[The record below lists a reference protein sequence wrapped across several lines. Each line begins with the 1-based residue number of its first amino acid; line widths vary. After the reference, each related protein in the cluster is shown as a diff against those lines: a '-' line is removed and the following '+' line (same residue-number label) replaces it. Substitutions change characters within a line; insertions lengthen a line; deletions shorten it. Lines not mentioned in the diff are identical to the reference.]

1 MDLEV
6 RELDQL
12 VHVIAI
18 ATVMLALMAIGLYG
32 NDLRHHYDRQ
42 AAVAAPAPES
52 AMPTTERDAL
62 FRALVRD
69 LR

>member
-12 VHVIAI
+12 VHVLVI

-32 NDLRHHYDRQ
+32 ADLRHHFERTAVSP
-42 AAVAAPAPES
+42 AAEPAVPAS
-52 AMPTTERDAL
+52 DRDAV
-62 FRALVRD
+62 FRALVSD

>member
-1 MDLEV
+1 MGLEV

-12 VHVIAI
+12 VHVLVI

-32 NDLRHHYDRQ
+32 ADLRHHFEQ
-42 AAVAAPAPES
+42 EAVVPSGVQVAVPAS
-52 AMPTTERDAL
+52 DRDAM
-62 FRALVRD
+62 FRALVSD